1 MPKNGSSAQQILLV
15 ESERMLAEALARALG
30 RAGYATTTVAS
41 GAGALALA
49 TQTHFDLVLLD
60 STLPDADSRELCDAL
75 HERTATPIVML
86 AESLIE
92 ADRGAWSDGA
102 WSDGAEDYIVKP
114 VRDAD
119 AVARVRGV
127 LRRLVATSNGAAS
140 AREILRAGPLTLD
153 TLLRR
158 VRLDDR
164 ELRLPPKE
172 LALLTRL
179 MREAGRA
186 VSREALMHDVW
197 GEDAAVSSR
206 TLDVH
211 VGTLR
216 SRLGDDPDAPR
227 FIHTV
232 RGVGFRFSSPEELR
246 AGGADAGLT
255 PQANGHR

>member
-1 MPKNGSSAQQILLV
+1 MPESRVSSQRILLI
-15 ESERMLAEALARALG
+15 ESERTIAESLARALG
-30 RAGYATTTVAS
+30 RAGYVTTTIAS
-41 GAGALALA
+41 GADALALA
-49 TQTHFDLVLLD
+49 TRTHFDLVLLD
-60 STLPDADSRELCDAL
+60 GTLPDADGHELCDAL
-75 HERTATPIVML
+75 HERTDTPIVML
-86 AESLIE
+86 TESVGD
-92 ADRGAWSDGA
+92 ADRGAWSA
-102 WSDGAEDYIVKP
+102 GAEDYIVKP
-114 VRDAD
+114 VRAPD

-127 LRRLVATSNGAAS
+127 LRRVVASGHGGS
-140 AREILRAGPLTLD
+140 SGREILRAGPLTLD
-153 TLLRR
+153 TLLRHA
-158 VRLDDR
+158 RLGDR

-172 LALLTRL
+172 FALLTRL

-197 GEDAAVSSR
+197 GEDAAGSSR

-246 AGGADAGLT
+246 AADDG
-255 PQANGHR
+255 PGPRREANGHR

>member
-1 MPKNGSSAQQILLV
+1 MPEIGLSAQRILLV
-15 ESERMLAEALARALG
+15 ESERTLAEPLARALG
-30 RAGYATTTVAS
+30 RAGYWTMTVAS

-60 STLPDADSRELCDAL
+60 STLPDTDSRDLCDTL
-75 HERTATPIVML
+75 HERTGTPIVML
-86 AESLIE
+86 AESVVE
-92 ADRGAWSDGA
+92 ADRGA

-114 VRDAD
+114 VRDAE

-127 LRRLVATSNGAAS
+127 LRRLVPTSAGSAS
-140 AREILRAGPLTLD
+140 GREILRAGPLTVD
-153 TLLRR
+153 TLLRQ
-158 VRLDDR
+158 VRLDGR

-186 VSREALMHDVW
+186 VSREVLMHDVW
-197 GEDAAVSSR
+197 GDDTADSSR

-246 AGGADAGLT
+246 AGGDGATLR
-255 PQANGHR
+255 PQTNGHP

>member
-1 MPKNGSSAQQILLV
+1 MPKSGLSAQRILLV
-15 ESERMLAEALARALG
+15 ESERTLAEPLARALV
-30 RAGYATTTVAS
+30 RAGYATTTIAS
-41 GAGALALA
+41 GVGALALA
-49 TQTHFDLVLLD
+49 TRTHFDLVLLD
-60 STLPDADSRELCDAL
+60 STLPDADGRELCDAL
-75 HERTATPIVML
+75 HERTGTPIVML
-86 AESLIE
+86 ADSVGE
-92 ADRGAWSDGA
+92 ADRSA

-114 VRDAD
+114 VRGAD

-127 LRRLVATSNGAAS
+127 LRRVVATSNGGAS
-140 AREILRAGPLTLD
+140 GRDILRAGPLTLD

-179 MREAGRA
+179 MREAGHA

-197 GEDAAVSSR
+197 GEDAAASSR
-206 TLDVH
+206 TLNVH

-246 AGGADAGLT
+246 VEGNGA
-255 PQANGHR
+255 R

>member
-1 MPKNGSSAQQILLV
+1 MPETGLSVQRILLV
-15 ESERMLAEALARALG
+15 ESEQTLAAALARALG
-30 RAGYATTTVAS
+30 RAGYAITTVAS

-49 TQTHFDLVLLD
+49 TQAPFDLVLLD
-60 STLPDADSRELCDAL
+60 STLPDADGRELCDAL
-75 HERTATPIVML
+75 RERTGTPIVML
-86 AESLIE
+86 AESVVE
-92 ADRGAWSDGA
+92 ADRGA

-114 VRDAD
+114 VRGAD

-127 LRRLVATSNGAAS
+127 LRRLVTSSNGGAS
-140 AREILRAGPLTLD
+140 GREILRVGPLTLD

-164 ELRLPPKE
+164 ELKLPPKE
-172 LALLTRL
+172 LSLLTRL
-179 MREAGRA
+179 MREAGRPIA
-186 VSREALMHDVW
+186 REALMRDVW
-197 GEDAAVSSR
+197 GEDAASSSR

-232 RGVGFRFSSPEELR
+232 RGIGFRFSSPEELR
-246 AGGADAGLT
+246 AGAAEGD
-255 PQANGHR
+255 

>member
-1 MPKNGSSAQQILLV
+1 MPKTGLSAQRILLV
-15 ESERMLAEALARALG
+15 ESEQTLAEPLARALG
-30 RAGYATTTVAS
+30 RAGYATTTIAS
-41 GAGALALA
+41 GTGALALA

-60 STLPDADSRELCDAL
+60 SALPDADSRELCDTL
-75 HERTATPIVML
+75 HERIDTPIVML
-86 AESLIE
+86 AESVGE
-92 ADRGAWSDGA
+92 ADRGA

-114 VRDAD
+114 VRDAE
-119 AVARVRGV
+119 AIARVRGV
-127 LRRLVATSNGAAS
+127 LRRAGTGADGAGGG
-140 AREILRAGPLTLD
+140 REILHIGPLTLD

-158 VRLDDR
+158 VRLDGR

-179 MREAGRA
+179 IREAGYA

-197 GEDAAVSSR
+197 GEAAADSSR

-232 RGVGFRFSSPEELR
+232 RGVGFRFSSTEELR
-246 AGGADAGLT
+246 AGGNGAGLE
-255 PQANGHR
+255 PRSNGG

>member
-1 MPKNGSSAQQILLV
+1 MPKSGLSAQRILLV
-15 ESERMLAEALARALG
+15 ESEQTLAEPLARALG

-49 TQTHFDLVLLD
+49 THTHFDLVLLD
-60 STLPDADSRELCDAL
+60 STLPDTDGRELCDAL
-75 HERTATPIVML
+75 HERTGTPVVML
-86 AESLIE
+86 AESVVE
-92 ADRGAWSDGA
+92 ADRSA

-114 VRDAD
+114 VRGPD

-127 LRRLVATSNGAAS
+127 LRRLVVTSNGDPS
-140 AREILRAGPLTLD
+140 GREILRAGPLTLD

-158 VRLDDR
+158 VRLEDR

-197 GEDAAVSSR
+197 GEGAASSSR

-211 VGTLR
+211 IGTLR

-246 AGGADAGLT
+246 AGPAGAELR